1 MCPIHSHNSISRRG
15 ALQLAAASAAGLAI
29 QRLLPACSEDES
41 TETSNDAGA
50 QPDPDVDADASSAAP
65 PDTSVAAADP
75 SDVPWASGG
84 TKAMTAEYPD
94 PFADGGATT
103 CTLSKAMI
111 LGPCY
116 ADTLAR
122 EDISEGSAGIPLR
135 LSFLVVRAEDCSP
148 VADATVDIWHVN
160 VGGYYSE
167 FATGTTCNPGQEDS
181 SSEKFCRGVQ
191 TTNAEGRVDFSSVVP
206 GWYAGRAVHIH
217 FTVRV
222 NGEEYLT
229 SQLFFDDSLLDEIE
243 QQVDYRARG
252 SRDTRN
258 TQDAIL
264 PADEASSF
272 VLDFAKR
279 SDGALHAWKVLALR
293 SSLDETLPS
302 AGGIGGGGFEL
313 GDGGFPGFPGGG
325 PPPDGFP
332 GLDGGSQV
340 P

>member
-1 MCPIHSHNSISRRG
+1 MYPIHYRNSISRRG
-15 ALQLAAASAAGLAI
+15 ALQVCAASAAGFAL
-29 QRLLPACSEDES
+29 QRLLAACSEDEG
-41 TETSNDAGA
+41 TGTSADAGA
-50 QPDPDVDADASSAAP
+50 QPSPDASADASSAAA
-65 PDTSVAAADP
+65 PDTSVAAADA

-84 TKAMTAEYPD
+84 TKAMAAEYPD
-94 PFADGGATT
+94 PFADGGATI
-103 CTLSKAMI
+103 CTLTKAMI

-148 VADATVDIWHVN
+148 VADATVDVWHVN
-160 VGGYYSE
+160 VGGFYST

-181 SSEKFCRGVQ
+181 SNEKFCRGVQ
-191 TTNAEGRVDFSSVVP
+191 TTNVEGRVNFSSVVP

-222 NGEEYLT
+222 SGEEYLT
-229 SQLFFDDSLLDEIE
+229 SQLFFEDSLLDEIE
-243 QQVDYRARG
+243 QQVDYEPRG
-252 SRDTRN
+252 TRDTRN

-264 PADEASSF
+264 PGDEGSSF

-293 SSLDETLPS
+293 SSLDEELPS
-302 AGGIGGGGFEL
+302 AGGIGGGFEL

-332 GLDGGSQV
+332 GLDGGSQL